1 MPPASGRKG
10 APNRE
15 ETETMNRRFF
25 GRIAGPI
32 TLAGAVGLLAAPV
45 QATEGYF
52 SQGYGA
58 INKSMAGAGVATG
71 FDAMVQ
77 VTNPAGLILVD
88 PQFTGDLS
96 LFSPRRESTVTGAP
110 GFNDGNHESGKDY
123 FLVPSLAAGAY
134 SIDDS
139 SAWGWAVYGNGGMN
153 TSYPGPS
160 PFGPGRAGIDLAQLF
175 FQGTYSREITSAVS
189 IGIGPILAAQRFQ
202 AYGISA
208 FGFASSDPTKL
219 TDNGYDYS
227 YGFGGRLGVQAEL
240 TPALRFGASYQSR
253 MYMSEFDNYAG
264 LFAEQGDFDIPPAL
278 QAGFSFEPASGVTL
292 ALDWKR
298 IWYSQ
303 INSVGNPI
311 TSLGPL
317 GADNGVGFG
326 WEDIDAVKLGVSW
339 EVNPTIT
346 LRAGI
351 ALNDNPIPASEVTF
365 NILAP
370 GVQEQHYT
378 AGLGWKVNANNLIN
392 FGAMYSPSNSVSGSI
407 PAGFG
412 GGTAEIEMYQ
422 WEATVGWTRT
432 F

>member
-1 MPPASGRKG
+1 
-10 APNRE
+10 
-15 ETETMNRRFF
+15 MNRRFF

-52 SQGYGA
+52 SQGYGVV
-58 INKSMAGAGVATG
+58 NKSMAGAGVATG

-77 VTNPAGLILVD
+77 VTNPAGLVLVD

-96 LFSPRRESTVTGAP
+96 LFSPRRESTLAGTG
-110 GFNDGNHESGKDY
+110 FVNGNHESGKDY

-139 SAWGWAVYGNGGMN
+139 SSWGWAVYGNGGMN

-175 FQGTYSREITSAVS
+175 LQGTYAREITSAVS
-189 IGIGPILAAQRFQ
+189 IGIGPVIAAQRFQ
-202 AYGISA
+202 AYGIGGLA
-208 FGFASSDPTKL
+208 GFSSDITKVS
-219 TDNGYDYS
+219 DNGYDYS

-240 TPALRFGASYQSR
+240 AAGFRFGASYQSR
-253 MYMSEFDNYAG
+253 MYMSEFDDYSG

-278 QAGFSFEPASGVTL
+278 QAGFSFDPAPGITV

-303 INSVGNPI
+303 VNSVGNPI
-311 TSLGPL
+311 DAAALTGAGAKLGD
-317 GADNGVGFG
+317 DNGSGFG
-326 WEDIDAVKLGVSW
+326 WDDVDAVKLGVSW

-346 LRAGI
+346 VRAGV
-351 ALNDNPIPASEVTF
+351 AFNDNPIPESEVLF

-378 AGLGWKVNANNLIN
+378 AGMGWQVNSNNAIN
-392 FGAMYSPSNSVSGSI
+392 FGIMYSPSSSVTGTA
-407 PAGFG
+407 PALLG
-412 GGTAEIEMYQ
+412 GGTIELEMYQ
-422 WEATVGWTRT
+422 VEATVGWTKT

>member
-1 MPPASGRKG
+1 
-10 APNRE
+10 
-15 ETETMNRRFF
+15 MNPCFL

-32 TLAGAVGLLAAPV
+32 TLAGVVGLLVAPA

-58 INKSMAGAGVATG
+58 VNKSMAGAGVATG

-77 VTNPAGLILVD
+77 VTNPAGLTLVD
-88 PQFTGDLS
+88 PQFTGDIS
-96 LFSPRRESTVTGAP
+96 LFSPRREATVAG
-110 GFNDGNHESGKDY
+110 GGVVDGSYESDREY
-123 FLVPSLAAGAY
+123 FFVPSLAAGAY
-134 SIDDS
+134 RIDDA

-153 TSYPGPS
+153 TTYAAPGP
-160 PFGPGRAGIDLAQLF
+160 FGGGKTGVDLAQLF
-175 FQGTYSREITSAVS
+175 VQGTYAREITPGVS
-189 IGIGPILAAQRFQ
+189 IGIGPIFAAQRFK
-202 AYGISA
+202 A
-208 FGFASSDPTKL
+208 FGLGGFGVA
-219 TDNGYDYS
+219 NEGYDYS

-240 TPALRFGASYQSR
+240 TDGLRFGVSYQSR
-253 MYMSEFDNYAG
+253 MYMSEFDDYAT

-278 QAGFSFEPASGVTL
+278 QAGFSFEPTSGVIV

-303 INSVGNPI
+303 IDSVGNPLL
-311 TSLGPL
+311 SP
-317 GADNGVGFG
+317 GAFGDDNGPGFG
-326 WEDIDAVKLGVSW
+326 WEDIDAFKLGVSW

-351 ALNDNPIPASEVTF
+351 GVNDNPIPESEVLL
-365 NILAP
+365 NVLAP

-378 AGLGWKVNANNLIN
+378 AGLGWQVNPDNMIN
-392 FGAMYSPSNSVSGSI
+392 FGIMYSPSNTVSGSI

-412 GGTAEIEMYQ
+412 GGTAELEMYQ
-422 WEATVGWTRT
+422 VEATVGWTRT